1 MAAAQDVVKDAD
13 SRRLFSFSRP
23 IVMLSWLPWHGGRE
37 DACGHSAVKET
48 RAESCHPDTA
58 DRFPPDSAQVD
69 HDRSH
74 HLHLACALSV
84 LSLFSVLRKGSR
96 GTAPQ
101 GRPEKRRE
109 KLSTR
114 GLCEHTFW
122 LYTGA
127 VRLKI
132 QKNTELCSLVSCY
145 SGSSTLGIVVGCV
158 LILRHI
164 IQPEPCGISFLQS
177 HLTRPVCLLPL
188 SRTGR

>member
-1 MAAAQDVVKDAD
+1 MPHILSHWCRKLIRLCFLICLSQIWGQFLQSHGHMVMAAAQDVVKDAD

-109 KLSTR
+109 KFQQGVSVNTHFDLTPVLSDPKFRKTR
-114 GLCEHTFW
+114 NCVHLCH
-122 LYTGA
+122 A
-127 VRLKI
+127 
-132 QKNTELCSLVSCY
+132 
-145 SGSSTLGIVVGCV
+145 IVVPA
-158 LILRHI
+158 H
-164 IQPEPCGISFLQS
+164 
-177 HLTRPVCLLPL
+177 
-188 SRTGR
+188 